1 MLFLLESIS
10 SSLKHGKY
18 KGNIM
23 SMDAVEVK
31 GVNATKVVSFRTVE
45 EEKNYWV
52 DAEAYKSLCLC
63 KAEIDRADHQSL
75 FQEFHLHS

>member
-1 MLFLLESIS
+1 MLFLLGSIS

-31 GVNATKVVSFRTVE
+31 GVNATKAVSFRTAE

-52 DAEAYKSLCLC
+52 DADLFCWSL
-63 KAEIDRADHQSL
+63 
-75 FQEFHLHS
+75 